1 MWCSLSSA
9 FSAAAS
15 LKLSIKSSLLSSRWR
30 LSLFGVVE
38 CDDAADEE
46 DDQVQEIKNVK
57 PSTFT
62 FSCTVDDIEIVQ
74 IEQYLTIFYSLN
86 CCTIFCN
93 DFFCQRGRKWSS
105 PLHQITYQV
114 RNEIKNKKC
123 SAVGAHINI
132 KIILITTIMISY
144 HVFQIGILLNIGLRW
159 RWQQLDPVRY
169 IL

>member
-9 FSAAAS
+9 SSAAAS
-15 LKLSIKSSLLSSRWR
+15 LKLSIKSSLSSRWR

-38 CDDAADEE
+38 CDDTADEE

-57 PSTFT
+57 LSTFT
-62 FSCTVDDIEIVQ
+62 FFCSVDDIGIVQ
-74 IEQYLTIFYSLN
+74 IEQYLTIFSSLN

-93 DFFCQRGRKWSS
+93 YFCCQRGRKWSS
-105 PLHQITYQV
+105 PLHQIKYQV

-132 KIILITTIMISY
+132 KIILITTIMIIINIMIIDNQFALRELHSY
-144 HVFQIGILLNIGLRW
+144 TL
-159 RWQQLDPVRY
+159 
-169 IL
+169 